1 MEHHSKQYAR
11 VKKAIAKAE
20 KIETKKLNKQKC
32 AVIEHD
38 TPRKVRPSN
47 NAILARAG
55 AGFDL
60 THLGNSD
67 RFLAKYG
74 TRTAFAIGAGWVV
87 FDGHCWDRYSGNE
100 RVKGMAG
107 EIARAIKEECKFLK
121 KKHVPY
127 RLQWAASSGRAS
139 AINGSLELTKPAIMV
154 SLDVFDR
161 QPHLWNAQNG
171 TLDLTTGQ
179 LAQFSPAHMKTG
191 MGPLHYHPK
200 APCPAWDAFITD
212 ITCGDRTLAGF
223 LQRAVGYSMF
233 AHQEEQVAFFL
244 TGDET
249 NDKMNG
255 SNGKSLFLAIM
266 AAVFGQYQTGVDK
279 GLIAQTARKSG
290 INSDVAALSGK
301 RLGIGGEFDRNDVMD
316 EREFK
321 RLTGDDV
328 IKARFLRQEYFDF
341 YSKATLWYAT
351 NYMPLIQS
359 QDAGVYRRTIII
371 PFLAKFH
378 DAHEC
383 PKGGK
388 VKDPKLK
395 ARLLS
400 ELEGIFRWC
409 VEGAVAYA
417 QGGLNVPGHL
427 YAVRNAKKN
436 DFDPL
441 SDFASICL
449 DFGPDKVEQAGRL
462 FRAYE
467 RFAEV
472 NEGRRFSGT
481 DFGLRMNGM
490 GIVRDSELSK
500 KRVHRRGAC
509 LNEVGKAYL
518 NGTRGLMELEAKE
531 RADLLRVV

>member
-1 MEHHSKQYAR
+1 MEHHSKQYER
-11 VKKAIAKAE
+11 VKKALAKAE
-20 KIETKKLNKQKC
+20 KIETKKLNKEQC

-38 TPRKVRPSN
+38 TPRKVRPST

-100 RVKGMAG
+100 RAKGMAG
-107 EIARAIKEECKFLK
+107 EIARAIKEECKYLK
-121 KKHVPY
+121 KKQVPY

-139 AINGSLELTKPAIMV
+139 AINGSLDVMKPAVMV
-154 SLDVFDR
+154 PLDVFDR

-179 LAQFSPAHMKTG
+179 LAQFSPADMLTG
-191 MGPLHYHPK
+191 IGPLHYDPE
-200 APCPAWDAFITD
+200 AQCPAWDAFITD

-279 GLIAQTARKSG
+279 GLIAQAARKSG

-321 RLTGDDV
+321 RLTGEDV

-341 YSKATLWYAT
+341 YSMATLWYAT

-383 PKGGK
+383 PEGGK

-395 ARLLS
+395 ARLLD
-400 ELEGIFRWC
+400 ELGGIFRWC

-417 QGGLNVPGHL
+417 QGGLNVPGPL
-427 YAVRNAKKN
+427 YAVRNAKKDDSN
-436 DFDPL
+436 PL

-449 DFGPDKVEQAGRL
+449 DIGPDKVEQAGNL
-462 FRAYE
+462 FRAYQ

-472 NEGRRFSGT
+472 NEGESFTNARFGRR
-481 DFGLRMNGM
+481 LNGM
-490 GIVRDSELSK
+490 GIVKVPELSK
-500 KRVHRRGAC
+500 KHIHRRGAC

-518 NGTRGLMELEAKE
+518 NGTRGLIELEAKD
-531 RADLLRVV
+531 RAEHLRVV

>member
-1 MEHHSKQYAR
+1 MEHHSKQYTR
-11 VKKAIAKAE
+11 IKKALATAE
-20 KIETKKLNKQKC
+20 KIETNKLKKHDD

-38 TPRKVRPSN
+38 APRKVRPSVS
-47 NAILARAG
+47 AILACAG

-60 THLGNSD
+60 TDLGNAD
-67 RFLAKYG
+67 RLLAKYG
-74 TRTAFAIGAGWVV
+74 TRMAFVEGVGWVV
-87 FDGHCWDRYSGNE
+87 FDGRCWDRYSGGK
-100 RVKGMAG
+100 RAKGMAG
-107 EIARAIKEECKFLK
+107 EIARAIKEECKCLK
-121 KKHVPY
+121 KKKVPY
-127 RLQWAASSGRAS
+127 RLQWANRSGRA
-139 AINGSLELTKPAIMV
+139 PAIKGMLEMAEPAV
-154 SLDVFDR
+154 LTPLDTFDK
-161 QPHLWNAQNG
+161 QPHQWNAQNG

-179 LAQFSPAHMKTG
+179 IAPFSPANMLTG
-191 MGPLHYHPK
+191 IGPLNYDPK
-200 APCPAWDAFITD
+200 AHCPTWHAFITD
-212 ITCGDRTLAGF
+212 ITCGDDALAEL

-255 SNGKSLFLAIM
+255 SNGKSLFLAII

-279 GLIAQTARKSG
+279 GLITQDARKSG

-301 RLGIGGEFDRNDVMD
+301 RLGIGGEFERNDVLA

-321 RLTGDDV
+321 RLTGEDV

-341 YSKATLWYAT
+341 YSMATLWYAT

-378 DAHEC
+378 DAWEC

-388 VKDPKLK
+388 VKDIKLK
-395 ARLLS
+395 SRLLD

-417 QGGLNVPGHL
+417 QGGLNVPVHL

-436 DFDPL
+436 AFDPL

-449 DFGPDKVEQAGRL
+449 DIDPDKVEQAGNL

-472 NEGRRFSGT
+472 NEGQKLTTTAFGRR
-481 DFGLRMNGM
+481 LNGM
-490 GIVRDSELSK
+490 GIVKDPELSK
-500 KRVHRRGAC
+500 RLVYRRGAC
-509 LNEVGKAYL
+509 LNKVGKAYF
-518 NGTRGLMELEAKE
+518 NGTRGLIELENQD
-531 RADLLRVV
+531 RTDLLRVV